1 MEVVDPR
8 HERLYIQSHELN
20 DAEAAATSVQAISS
34 AMPLEPSDRHRY
46 IWIRFLGVVS
56 DIVFLVVFVCSHRS
70 RNPARRGFSPAKG
83 I

>member
-1 MEVVDPR
+1 MRTFFPTMEVVDPR

-46 IWIRFLGVVS
+46 IHDV
-56 DIVFLVVFVCSHRS
+56 
-70 RNPARRGFSPAKG
+70 
-83 I
+83 